1 MVTKN
6 GYDVARS
13 DDRVLGA
20 NPSLIANA
28 SESGSAP
35 EYHLLR
41 DLVEIEA
48 IASCWER
55 LLEQSPCN
63 RAFSSSKWFLA
74 WCRSYPK
81 LAPFV
86 VIARRGPELAAV
98 LPLAVQEE
106 QGTIDFPSP
115 MCDYNDLVAGASD
128 LAAQTGV
135 LAFALAHAASYRI
148 VLSNVRPDSNC
159 RQAAACLAESKGLQ
173 TGYQPDKNCFY
184 IQLSGTFAGYL
195 ATRSHVF
202 RKGLG
207 RIQRNAQS
215 SGLEVRQLTPD
226 RIPPDEMVELFLS
239 LNLSRFES
247 RSGFAPRPV
256 QEFVREVLPSLF
268 VEGKMAAFV
277 LLHGARV
284 LAIDVC
290 MRGRNSLCSWN
301 GGFLP
306 EAAQWSPGRLLFA
319 AGIEHAV
326 SSGLEEYDLLRG
338 SHAYK
343 ASWATH
349 SRTIGPLKFN
359 SQSCTDALAQHE
371 TKSAYC
377 L

>member
-1 MVTKN
+1 MVAK
-6 GYDVARS
+6 
-13 DDRVLGA
+13 
-20 NPSLIANA
+20 PSLTANA
-28 SESGSAP
+28 HESSSAL

-48 IASCWER
+48 IAACWDS

-74 WCRSYPK
+74 WCRSHPR
-81 LAPFV
+81 LTPFV
-86 VIARRGPELAAV
+86 AIARRGPDLVAV
-98 LPLAVQEE
+98 LPLAVQQE
-106 QGTIDFPSP
+106 QGSIDFPSP
-115 MCDYNDLVAGASD
+115 MCDYNDLVACAED
-128 LAAQTGV
+128 RAAQSGL
-135 LAFALAHAASYRI
+135 LAFALANAVPCRI

-159 RQAAACLAESKGLQ
+159 RQAAAGLAESQALQ
-173 TGYQPDKNCFY
+173 VSYRPDKNCFY

-195 ATRSHVF
+195 TTRSHVF

-207 RIQRNAQS
+207 RIQRTAHRH
-215 SGLEVRQLTPD
+215 GLEVRQLTPD
-226 RIPPDEMVELFLS
+226 RISPDEMVELFLS

-247 RSGFAPRPV
+247 RSSFATGPV
-256 QEFVREVLPSLF
+256 QKFVREVLPSLF
-268 VEGKMAAFV
+268 VAGKMAAFV
-277 LLHGARV
+277 LVHGNRV
-284 LAIDVC
+284 LAMDVC

-319 AGIEHAV
+319 AGIEFAV
-326 SSGLEEYDLLRG
+326 ASGLDEYDLLRG

-349 SRTIGPLKFN
+349 SRTIGPLEFN
-359 SQSCTDALAQHE
+359 SQSCTDALAQNE

>member
-6 GYDVARS
+6 RYDVAS
-13 DDRVLGA
+13 EYDRILGA
-20 NPSLIANA
+20 KPSLTVNA
-28 SESGSAP
+28 REPVSAL

-41 DLVEIEA
+41 DLAEIEA
-48 IASCWER
+48 VASSWDR
-55 LLEQSPCN
+55 LLEHSPCN

-74 WCRSYPK
+74 WCRNHPK
-81 LAPFV
+81 LTPFV
-86 VIARRGPELAAV
+86 MIATRGPELAAV
-98 LPLAVQEE
+98 LPLAVQQE

-115 MCDYNDLVAGASD
+115 MCDYNDLVACAD
-128 LAAQTGV
+128 DRAAQTGL
-135 LAFALAHAASYRI
+135 LAFALANAAPYRI

-159 RQAAACLAESKGLQ
+159 RQAAAFLAEGQGLQ
-173 TGYQPDKNCFY
+173 TSYHPDKNCFY
-184 IQLSGTFAGYL
+184 IQLSGTFTGYL

-215 SGLEVRQLTPD
+215 RGLEVRQLRPD
-226 RIPPDEMVELFLS
+226 QTSPDEMVELFLS

-247 RSGFAPRPV
+247 RSGFAPAPV
-256 QEFVREVLPSLF
+256 QKFVREVLPSLF

-277 LLHGARV
+277 LIHGNRV
-284 LAIDVC
+284 LAMDVC

-326 SSGLEEYDLLRG
+326 ASGLEEYDLLRG

-349 SRTIGPLKFN
+349 SRTIGPLEFK

>member
-1 MVTKN
+1 LAAVNPTLIVN
-6 GYDVARS
+6 ARRS
-13 DDRVLGA
+13 AG
-20 NPSLIANA
+20 SL
-28 SESGSAP
+28 

-41 DLVEIEA
+41 DLAEIQA
-48 IASCWER
+48 IGSRWDG

-63 RAFSSSKWFLA
+63 RAFSSSQWFLA
-74 WCRSYPK
+74 WCRNHPQFV
-81 LAPFV
+81 PFV
-86 VIARRGPELAAV
+86 MIASRGPELAAV
-98 LPLAVQEE
+98 LPLVVQKE

-115 MCDYNDLVAGASD
+115 MCDYNDLVAAADD
-128 LAAQTGV
+128 LSAQSG
-135 LAFALAHAASYRI
+135 LLGFALSSAPPYRI

-159 RQAAACLAESKGLQ
+159 RQAADCLAQSKGLKMS
-173 TGYQPDKNCFY
+173 YQPDKHCFY

-195 ATRSHVF
+195 ATRSHIF

-207 RIQRNAQS
+207 RVQRSAQRN
-215 SGLEVRQLTPD
+215 GLEVRQLTPD
-226 RIPPDEMVELFLS
+226 RTSADEMVELFLS

-247 RSGFAPRPV
+247 RSGFAPKPI

-277 LLHGARV
+277 LADNHHV

-326 SSGLEEYDLLRG
+326 SLGLEEYDLLRG
-338 SHAYK
+338 THAYK

-349 SRTIGPLKFN
+349 SRTIGKLEFN
-359 SQSCTDALAQHE
+359 SQSCTDALAPHE
-371 TKSAYC
+371 TKSTYC